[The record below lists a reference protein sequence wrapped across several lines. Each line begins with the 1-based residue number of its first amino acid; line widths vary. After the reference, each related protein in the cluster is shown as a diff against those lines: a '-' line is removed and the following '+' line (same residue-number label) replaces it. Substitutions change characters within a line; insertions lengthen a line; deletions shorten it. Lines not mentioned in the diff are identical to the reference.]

1 MDSRGEQRLSAG
13 GELPLYC
20 PASRDRQGDSQ
31 SNTPGQ
37 EGAVAA
43 LPMVHRTTSFSVLD
57 ILDPNKFNSKRRQ
70 CAGLYKSAGTEF
82 TLGAEDKP
90 EDSGTE
96 LAEQKALAEDFDA
109 CKKSAEL
116 INAGRV
122 KNARAKPSKSPI
134 DSEISVTKIVRGD
147 LTSLLPAP
155 QARLAQTGQGLLP
168 GRSSPLPAPR
178 WPSGT
183 LGVLALLSSQ
193 RPFQPSGVWWARWRP
208 WEGGASPIPAASRYQ
223 LLPKVGGSEGA
234 ALAQPPRAGQPLP
247 GPRAAVPSPIP
258 TASAQLLALC
268 PDPRGPGIL
277 TAGGG
282 TEGAA
287 RGAPLSGQPCP
298 KSSGDTGHSP
308 PMGTPLSMHGPGSY
322 AGHPAGGLVCAAQ
335 LPFLPSPAVLSPFV
349 LGSQTY
355 GAPAFYTPH
364 L

>member
-20 PASRDRQGDSQ
+20 PANRDRQGDSQ

-57 ILDPNKFNSKRRQ
+57 ILDPNKFNSKRRH

-96 LAEQKALAEDFDA
+96 LPEQKALAEDFDA

-116 INAGRV
+116 TRT
-122 KNARAKPSKSPI
+122 P
-134 DSEISVTKIVRGD
+134 T
-147 LTSLLPAP
+147 
-155 QARLAQTGQGLLP
+155 
-168 GRSSPLPAPR
+168 
-178 WPSGT
+178 
-183 LGVLALLSSQ
+183 LLSSQ
-193 RPFQPSGVWWARWRP
+193 SPFQPPSVLWASCRRWVP
-208 WEGGASPIPAASRYQ
+208 SPAHVSC
-223 LLPKVGGSEGA
+223 SEGA
-234 ALAQPPRAGQPLP
+234 ALAKPPRAGQPLP
-247 GPRAAVPSPIP
+247 GPRAA
-258 TASAQLLALC
+258 AHEWL
-268 PDPRGPGIL
+268 PRGLRAPSWPFCAAPRRMPPAPG
-277 TAGGG
+277 AGGAG
-282 TEGAA
+282 EPGPAASPRRVEGPEGSG
-287 RGAPLSGQPCP
+287 RVAPLPRHPCP
-298 KSSGDTGHSP
+298 SSGGDTGWGIPRSGCEGPVPALAPGAAPAGAGRGGGRSGRALPGGLSPLSHSP